1 MNISATGTVYIQF
14 NNAMSQIE
22 QIDSTL
28 LEVKVLPSD
37 EDTNLTLLNLTWEVV
52 QQVDDQL
59 VIQVRFQNPLEISAG
74 LV

>member
-1 MNISATGTVYIQF
+1 MISAAVLIRAKIMNISATGTVYIQF

-52 QQVDDQL
+52 
-59 VIQVRFQNPLEISAG
+59 
-74 LV
+74 